1 MKETVPLTETL
12 FHFLLEEKGKRLQ
25 TLQTDSHARLHLERS
40 PLGVT
45 VSGVQEAVTAAKTAL
60 EAMTQTVETMTES
73 VPVTSAQVERLLE
86 KKGEVLRRLQKEQK
100 CLLELRRKEGVVLL
114 TAPEESRAAAK
125 AALVVPG
132 TVAL

>member
-45 VSGVQEAVTAAKTAL
+45 VSGVQEAVAAAKTAL
-60 EAMTQTVETMTES
+60 ETLAPTVNAITE
-73 VPVTSAQVERLLE
+73 
-86 KKGEVLRRLQKEQK
+86 
-100 CLLELRRKEGVVLL
+100 
-114 TAPEESRAAAK
+114 
-125 AALVVPG
+125 
-132 TVAL
+132 